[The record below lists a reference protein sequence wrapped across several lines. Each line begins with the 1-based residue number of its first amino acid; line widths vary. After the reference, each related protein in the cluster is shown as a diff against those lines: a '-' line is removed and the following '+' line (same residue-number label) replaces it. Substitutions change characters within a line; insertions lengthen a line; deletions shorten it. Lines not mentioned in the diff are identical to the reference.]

1 MVFALK
7 LWRHYLYG
15 SRFEVCS
22 DHKSLRYLLD
32 HKELNMRQRKW
43 LEFLKDYDFELSYHL
58 GKANVVVN
66 ALSRKYLSISAF
78 MVRELDLL
86 EQFRDMSLVCEVTPK
101 SVRLGMLKV
110 VSGLVEEIRDYQ
122 KSNTFLL
129 VHLEFITLD
138 KQSSFILRANGV
150 LRLQDRIYVPSI
162 LELRKMILEEGH
174 MSSLS
179 IYPGATKM
187 Y

>member
-1 MVFALK
+1 MK
-7 LWRHYLYG
+7 KKDG
-15 SRFEVCS
+15 SMRLCVDYCQ
-22 DHKSLRYLLD
+22 LD
-32 HKELNMRQRKW
+32 KVITKIL
-43 LEFLKDYDFELSYHL
+43 YHL
-58 GKANVVVN
+58 SRIDDLMDHPGKAKVVVV
-66 ALSRKYLSISAF
+66 ALSRKYLLSFAL
-78 MVRELDLL
+78 MVRKLDLL
-86 EQFRDMSLVCEVTPK
+86 EHFRDMNLVCEVIPK

-110 VSGLVEEIRDYQ
+110 VSGLVEEIRYYQ

-129 VHLEFITLD
+129 VHLESITLD

-150 LRLQDRIYVPSI
+150 LRLQDKICVPSI

>member
-1 MVFALK
+1 
-7 LWRHYLYG
+7 
-15 SRFEVCS
+15 
-22 DHKSLRYLLD
+22 
-32 HKELNMRQRKW
+32 
-43 LEFLKDYDFELSYHL
+43 
-58 GKANVVVN
+58 
-66 ALSRKYLSISAF
+66 

-110 VSGLVEEIRDYQ
+110 VSGLVEEIRYYQ

-129 VHLEFITLD
+129 VHLESITLD

-150 LRLQDRIYVPSI
+150 LRLQDKICVPSI